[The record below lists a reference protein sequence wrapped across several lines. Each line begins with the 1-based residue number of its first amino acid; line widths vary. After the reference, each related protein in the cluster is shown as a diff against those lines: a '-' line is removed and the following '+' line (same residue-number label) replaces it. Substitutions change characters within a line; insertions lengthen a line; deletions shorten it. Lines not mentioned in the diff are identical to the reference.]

1 MNSDCLFCKINSRE
15 IVADIVYEDD
25 LVLAFKDVNPQA
37 PVHNL
42 IIPKKHIST
51 LNEINTDDQA
61 LIGHM
66 VLTAKKIAAENE
78 LSESGYRLV
87 MNCNQQGGQT
97 VFHIHFHLMGGRQ
110 LTVLG

>member
-15 IVADIVYEDD
+15 IAANIVYEDD
-25 LVLAFKDVNPQA
+25 LVLAFRDVNPQA

-42 IIPKKHIST
+42 IIPKRHIST
-51 LNEINTDDQA
+51 LNEISTDDQA

-66 VLTAKKIAAENE
+66 VLTAKKIAAEND
-78 LSESGYRLV
+78 LSESGFRLV

-97 VFHIHFHLMGGRQ
+97 VFHIHLHLMGGRQ